1 MQIFWYLIEVA
12 SILNCTFQYR
22 KSASWSWLS
31 GINNLATCQM
41 IPIIA
46 NTYIGQKVIRQWKK
60 LIFTAQFHLLYM
72 KSLQK
77 LNRLVEKTENTWYRY
92 LIYIRDTDG
101 RQFSLEA
108 RIDSTWQVATEH
120 TCTIT
125 CFISLLSTA
134 RPMAWVPRLILH
146 CLWGWG
152 WGNTGLSRRQKH
164 WTHNLHWDVLQTSF
178 LSWGKMRLI
187 YWGNLRFPNFSG

>member
-1 MQIFWYLIEVA
+1 MCYYPNEPALWKITANRWWKWKKHWQYFCRYSDIYLKWQVYWIV
-12 SILNCTFQYR
+12 LFNNC

-46 NTYIGQKVIRQWKK
+46 NTYIGQKVIIQWKK

-77 LNRLVEKTENTWYRY
+77 LNRLVEKTEKTWYRY

-101 RQFSLEA
+101 QKFSQEA
-108 RIDSTWQVATEH
+108 RIDSTWQVPIEH
-120 TCTIT
+120 TY
-125 CFISLLSTA
+125 
-134 RPMAWVPRLILH
+134 PRHI
-146 CLWGWG
+146 
-152 WGNTGLSRRQKH
+152 
-164 WTHNLHWDVLQTSF
+164 
-178 LSWGKMRLI
+178 
-187 YWGNLRFPNFSG
+187 NFS